1 MLEKSVLN
9 VIAFLIQNI
18 AEEKMVELVTECEQI
33 SKRIAN
39 FISYLNKKDFKG
51 NKFK

>member
-1 MLEKSVLN
+1 
-9 VIAFLIQNI
+9 LIQNI